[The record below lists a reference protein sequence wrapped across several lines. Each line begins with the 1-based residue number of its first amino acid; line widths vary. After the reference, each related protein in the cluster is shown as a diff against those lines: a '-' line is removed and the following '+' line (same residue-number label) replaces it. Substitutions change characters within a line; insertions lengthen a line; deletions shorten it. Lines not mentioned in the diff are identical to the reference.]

1 MLSGA
6 ISDLKFEIAMTWEK
20 AILNMKFEI

>member
-6 ISDLKFEIAMTWEK
+6 ISDLKFEIAMNREK